1 MDIGKQLKGGMGDKE
16 RFFFL
21 ETKDTTCLFANR
33 DDSVE
38 RRNKMM

>member
-21 ETKDTTCLFANR
+21 ETKDTCLFANR

-38 RRNKMM
+38 RRNMMM